1 VYKVVVA
8 KWGKK
13 QPERPRHKL
22 ENSIKKELKETG

>member
-8 KWGKK
+8 KCGKK

-22 ENSIKKELKETG
+22 ENSIKKEETG